1 LLGCFVTELL
11 IVATEKLF
19 GFGDRVRKAREIAG
33 FSTQKK
39 LADALGIAQGTVGN
53 WESGTN
59 TPTLHQAMGLAKVL
73 NVPVESLF
81 GEEDRGAHGL
91 ALETVIRA
99 IVQEEIGMLAKKLP
113 LRAAVEVARA
123 IQVGR
128 KPESEPQSPPV
139 SPPPGA
145 AQKQ

>member
-73 NVPVESLF
+73 NVPVEGLF
-81 GEEDRGAHGL
+81 GEEERGSHGL
-91 ALETVIRA
+91 ALEATIRA
-99 IVQEEIGMLAKKLP
+99 IVQEELSTRGLLQTSKL
-113 LRAAVEVARA
+113 LGKSLNHDVADQGKRTA
-123 IQVGR
+123 
-128 KPESEPQSPPV
+128 
-139 SPPPGA
+139 
-145 AQKQ
+145 